1 MEMKSTVNFIEDL
14 YLRKRFCVWAAIK
27 FLKKSASNNQNC
39 GNWESASTNFQA
51 VTLGYFRV
59 ILSVF
64 LWSMLE
70 LE

>member
-1 MEMKSTVNFIEDL
+1 MEMKITVNFIEDL

-27 FLKKSASNNQNC
+27 FFKKSASNNQNC
-39 GNWESASTNFQA
+39 GNWESASTNFLA

-59 ILSVF
+59 TLSVF
-64 LWSMLE
+64 FWYMLE